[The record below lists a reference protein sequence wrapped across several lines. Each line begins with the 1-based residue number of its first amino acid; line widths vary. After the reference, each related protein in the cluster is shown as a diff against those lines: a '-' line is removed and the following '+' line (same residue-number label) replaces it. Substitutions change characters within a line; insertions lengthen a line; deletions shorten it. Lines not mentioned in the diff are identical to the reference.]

1 MIRNLKTFFNP
12 KSTLT
17 QFFFL
22 LCVIAGLATVDLF
35 VGANPAEKQVF
46 VIHIFTT
53 AITAL
58 ALLYILR
65 ETLMLKGIQ
74 PANFLIT
81 TLIIYLLIHPTNPF
95 YFLVIALG
103 IAAVERIMKY
113 KYRFMA
119 IFNPAALAI
128 FITFVIIYALNLLG
142 FTQSSLI
149 VSWWGADMQ
158 QGFLS
163 NIAFLQIFV
172 VSGLVIAFVRAIT
185 LYRKYVLT
193 GTFFMT
199 VMFIAY
205 YVNLSQDYSSVRTIQ
220 FMSASLFNSFAF
232 MMLVMIPEPKTS
244 PPFIKQQ
251 ALIGIFGG
259 IMYYYFEGF
268 SMPFISTILAMN
280 AGTFA
285 LKKLNILKS

>member
-1 MIRNLKTFFNP
+1 MIRDLKTFFNP

-22 LCVIAGLATVDLF
+22 LTVIAGLATFDLF
-35 VGANPAEKQVF
+35 VGAQAAEKQLF

-53 AITAL
+53 AIVSIS
-58 ALLYILR
+58 LLYILR
-65 ETLMLKGIQ
+65 EHLMLKGVQ
-74 PANFLIT
+74 PANFLVT

-95 YFLVIALG
+95 YFLIIALC
-103 IAAVERIMKY
+103 IAAGERILKY

-119 IFNPAALAI
+119 IFNPAALSI
-128 FITFVIIYALNLLG
+128 FITFIVIYILNLIG
-142 FTQSSLI
+142 ITDASFI

-163 NIAFLQIFV
+163 HIVFLQILV
-172 VSGLVIAFVRAIT
+172 ASGLVIAFIRAIV
-185 LYRKYVLT
+185 LYRKYVLV

-199 VMFIAY
+199 VMFISY
-205 YVNLSQDYSSVRTIQ
+205 YVNLSLDYSSVKTIQ

-232 MMLVMIPEPKTS
+232 MMLIMIPEPKTS

-268 SMPFISTILAMN
+268 SLPFLTTILTMN
-280 AGTFA
+280 LGTFA
-285 LKKLNILKS
+285 FKKLDILKS